1 MNREQAY
8 EHNKTAPNYNIVGKQ
23 KLSCLESC
31 YKKNN
36 EITERNP
43 AGTNR

>member
-23 KLSCLESC
+23 KLSC